1 MEKVAMGARLRDIH
15 RELLVRGAFQ
25 DDGLL
30 HSIDARLLDLT
41 RTWAESFNSRTI
53 PRPSNVQA
61 LASFD
66 ALQEHYE
73 DWVISIPLQLSV
85 PQADVQTLLGFG

>member
-1 MEKVAMGARLRDIH
+1 MKKVAMGARLRDIH
-15 RELLVRGAFQ
+15 RELLVRGALQ

-30 HSIDARLLDLT
+30 HSIDAHLLGLT

-53 PRPSNVQA
+53 PRPSNIQE
-61 LASFD
+61 LACFD
-66 ALQEHYE
+66 SLLEHYE
-73 DWVISIPLQLSV
+73 DWIISIPLQLSV